1 MEKDMNF
8 FDLCVLI
15 GRAIGRCCKALWDGI
30 LYMIRLTYHYW
41 WVVVPI
47 VILGIAAAFYLSRN
61 ENLTYKMNAVAN
73 LNGCSIQQFE
83 QVYAPVRAMQMLPEG
98 ADITPFVEKRIAY
111 AFETF
116 RVIDCLDDGYADYI
130 DFNKSSSPTD
140 TVEVQMQDQI
150 CLQFR
155 IKQRNMDK
163 VPEIEKA
170 LMELINSNTALQRA
184 YVVYLQNLQEVAAF
198 NHTQAHKLDSLTTH
212 YYFSNPSPAQPM
224 NYPGN
229 GVNFYGDRQVH
240 LFLNNIY
247 NHQEHMQK
255 FDNRLQLAT
264 APVVLV
270 NHFAADKDP
279 VNGRLKMLA
288 IFLLLGWLGGCA
300 LAELIDKRKAI
311 RAWLRGE

>member
-1 MEKDMNF
+1 MTKETLRIME
-8 FDLCVLI
+8 L
-15 GRAIGRCCKALWDGI
+15 AQ
-30 LYMIRLTYHYW
+30 
-41 WVVVPI
+41 
-47 VILGIAAAFYLSRN
+47 
-61 ENLTYKMNAVAN
+61 AVQMEGTS
-73 LNGCSIQQFE
+73 LNQMAQLLHQFE
-83 QVYAPVRAMQMLPEG
+83 MMGNLREQTIIQLRMM
-98 ADITPFVEKRIAY
+98 F
-111 AFETF
+111 
-116 RVIDCLDDGYADYI
+116 
-130 DFNKSSSPTD
+130 
-140 TVEVQMQDQI
+140 
-150 CLQFR
+150 
-155 IKQRNMDK
+155 
-163 VPEIEKA
+163 PEIEKA

-184 YVVYLQNLQEVAAF
+184 YVVYLQNLREVAAF

-288 IFLLLGWLGGCA
+288 IFLLLGWFGGCA